1 MNLPQL
7 EWRVEESRVEEE
19 QGVLSH
25 TCLQPALQAASLYC
39 SPSRPPVNR
48 PTQLNKSKGGGQNRR
63 ER

>member
-39 SPSRPPVNR
+39 SPFPASC
-48 PTQLNKSKGGGQNRR
+48 
-63 ER
+63 